1 MNPATTRDSE
11 RTPLAFG
18 LAVGLHVLVAIYLM
32 FYFWT
37 HRAPM
42 TMATEQ
48 VFELVSSPS
57 SASASSPSP
66 NPAPTP
72 SHASASITA
81 PPLPPIAKMPPLPP
95 PPHNTPSTPSPPKPV
110 PPPPPTPTAMTQTT
124 TTPATTKPMT
134 YAQYLMEH
142 PLSTAPTQPSH
153 AQTTPRAVPKVGLS
167 DASILNQ
174 LTKMEA
180 SSPSAQTGPAGKAS
194 TSDYIASLRAR
205 LQAAYESPP
214 GLNDPSLSALVQI
227 TIDADGRVTGRRLV
241 KSSGNAA
248 YDEAVVEALAR
259 VTSVDPPPGGAQTF
273 PFNFQNNMTQ

>member
-1 MNPATTRDSE
+1 MDTTTTRDRE

-37 HRAPM
+37 HRTPM

-57 SASASSPSP
+57 SAAAAAAPS
-66 NPAPTP
+66 TP
-72 SHASASITA
+72 SHANASVQA

-95 PPHNTPSTPSPPKPV
+95 PPHNVPTTPSPPKPV
-110 PPPPPTPTAMTQTT
+110 TPPLPTPTPTT
-124 TTPATTKPMT
+124 TTATTVPATKPMT
-134 YAQYLMEH
+134 YEQYLKEH

-153 AQTTPRAVPKVGLS
+153 TQTTARAVPKVGLS
-167 DASILNQ
+167 DASILSQ

-180 SSPSAQTGPAGKAS
+180 SSPSAQTEPAGKAS

-227 TIDADGRVTGRRLV
+227 TIDADGRVTARKLV
-241 KSSGNAA
+241 RSSGNAA